1 MKYSTLIKVIDLFS
15 FAALTLM
22 VSTAILIEYTL
33 PPRSGG
39 NEVLSLTRHEWG
51 NVHFY
56 FSIIFLF
63 LMSAHLITHLKFIKA
78 VIIGKASTESN
89 YRIAVGII
97 GVIALIFLAFAP
109 VISPV
114 TDVNRGQHY
123 NYQHR

>member
-56 FSIIFLF
+56 FSIIFLL
-63 LMSAHLITHLKFIKA
+63 LMSAHLITHIKFIKA

-89 YRIAVGII
+89 YRIAIGIL

-114 TDVNRGQHY
+114 TDVNRGQQY

>member
-1 MKYSTLIKVIDLFS
+1 MKNLTLIKIIDLFS

-51 NVHFY
+51 NIHFY
-56 FSIIFLF
+56 FSIVFLL
-63 LMSAHLITHLKFIKA
+63 LMSAHLITHIKFIKV
-78 VIIGKASTESN
+78 VIIGKASTENN
-89 YRIAVGII
+89 YRIAIGLV

-114 TDVNRGQHY
+114 TEVNRGQQY